1 MGKNDEE
8 MNNNKNVDD
17 VEIVFNQIR
26 NLSKEYRRVV
36 DKLDLIKKDKKKS
49 MEKLE
54 FISKRNTLK
63 ESFISKKQFARDL
76 IKLLR
81 ENLRILKDKELQA
94 LVDEFRE
101 IDADFRSLGVMA
113 ERDAL
118 MEGAPKSKRDT
129 FDPTRA
135 KNDDLLDK
143 AANIQSDNLNKL
155 KGGLQTIEN
164 TREVG
169 KLTAAKLEE
178 DREKLKRID
187 QQLDEV
193 QGELELSQVLLT
205 RFVKRIATD
214 KVVIAFAT
222 LLILGIAGIITYSV
236 LNPDQKIFNVPDIVK
251 PDTAALSNAV
261 NSIGSPS
268 PTPTPSTGHV
278 RLLRGE

>member
-1 MGKNDEE
+1 
-8 MNNNKNVDD
+8 
-17 VEIVFNQIR
+17 
-26 NLSKEYRRVV
+26 
-36 DKLDLIKKDKKKS
+36 
-49 MEKLE
+49 
-54 FISKRNTLK
+54 
-63 ESFISKKQFARDL
+63 
-76 IKLLR
+76 
-81 ENLRILKDKELQA
+81 
-94 LVDEFRE
+94 
-101 IDADFRSLGVMA
+101 MA

-193 QGELELSQVLLT
+193 QV
-205 RFVKRIATD
+205 
-214 KVVIAFAT
+214 
-222 LLILGIAGIITYSV
+222 
-236 LNPDQKIFNVPDIVK
+236 
-251 PDTAALSNAV
+251 SNF
-261 NSIGSPS
+261 
-268 PTPTPSTGHV
+268 
-278 RLLRGE
+278 